1 MKPRLSL
8 VGRYSFISLTL
19 MVGSVAVLSALYTAV
34 SDSVNERLAGE
45 RLEAQ
50 VAGNANRLTSFI
62 ENRIYQLETLSTH
75 PSMPLYLTYNDAVPD
90 GVKELV
96 RVEAD
101 SPDLYGILFFDS
113 RNNLTE
119 VIPGQAASG
128 SPYWNREGWSIAG
141 LPVIHYDTS
150 EIIGPWLP
158 GNGGPAWLLIR
169 QPLRAGAEQ
178 AVQGAI
184 ALHVRLASLTELM
197 RTENLAGVLRPFLR
211 TPNGEL
217 LDATGNLQTTVPEGL
232 RTGPEVLPGW
242 RIDYVVSAGEILSP
256 LRNAQ
261 LGLYAL
267 AGVLAL
273 GTVILFWA
281 LARSLRRRVARLTE
295 GAEAFASGDLHFR
308 LQAPRND
315 KDEIDVLAHAF
326 NAMADRLQEMI
337 ARTVQAE
344 KMAVL
349 GEFATGVAHE
359 VRNPLATIKLTVQ
372 ALEKR
377 EPDKE
382 RRELLVS
389 VEDEIDRLNRV
400 VGDLLDYGRPVPGEP
415 QQVDIRR
422 IFRHATVL
430 TSGLA
435 DSRQVT
441 VSATGD
447 SSLTI
452 HASPDQIIQCL
463 VNLVANAIQA
473 YNPGGMVHLRAYRT
487 GDCLAV
493 EITDNGCGM
502 SEETLNRV
510 TEPFFTT
517 RSDGTGLGLSITR
530 QLVELNGGEMQLRSL
545 PGQGTTVLVTLPA
558 GKSGTLTADQ

>member
-19 MVGSVAVLSALYTAV
+19 MIGSIAVLSALYTAV

-50 VAGNANRLTSFI
+50 VAGNANRLTNFI

-75 PSMPLYLTYNDAVPD
+75 PSMPLYLQYPEAVPE

-101 SPDLYGILFFDS
+101 SPDLYGILFF
-113 RNNLTE
+113 NGANELTE

-128 SPYWNREGWSIAG
+128 SPYWDRNDWSLEG
-141 LPVIHYDTS
+141 LPVAHFGGS
-150 EIIGPWLP
+150 EIIGPRLP
-158 GNGGPAWLLIR
+158 ETGGPAWLLIR
-169 QPLRAGAEQ
+169 QPLQAGTDR
-178 AVQGAI
+178 AVQGGI
-184 ALHVRLASLTELM
+184 ALHVRLASVTELM
-197 RTENLAGVLRPFLR
+197 RTENLAGVLRSFLR
-211 TPNGEL
+211 TPAGEL
-217 LDATGNLQTTVPEGL
+217 LDATGNLQAREPEGL
-232 RTGPEVLPGW
+232 RAGPEVLPGW
-242 RIDYVVSAGEILSP
+242 RIDYVVSTGEILSP

-267 AGVLAL
+267 AGVLTL
-273 GTVILFWA
+273 GTVTLFWA
-281 LARSLRRRVARLTE
+281 LARSLRRRVARLTR
-295 GAEAFASGDLHFR
+295 GAEAFASGDLHVR
-308 LQAPRND
+308 LQTPRND

-337 ARTVQAE
+337 ERTVQAE

-377 EPDKE
+377 EPDTE

-389 VEDEIDRLNRV
+389 VGDEIDRLNRV

-422 IFRHATVL
+422 ILRHASVL

-435 DSRQVT
+435 DSHQVT
-441 VSATGD
+441 VSATGE
-447 SSLTI
+447 SSLTV
-452 HASPDQIIQCL
+452 HANPDQVIQCL
-463 VNLVANAIQA
+463 VNLVANAVHACQ
-473 YNPGGMVHLRAYRT
+473 PGGMVHLRAYRN
-487 GDCLAV
+487 GDFLTV

-502 SEETLNRV
+502 SEQTLSRV

-530 QLVELNGGEMQLRSL
+530 QLVELNGGKLDIRSL
-545 PGQGTTVLVTLPA
+545 PGKGTTVFVTLPA
-558 GKSGTLTADQ
+558 GKSGSLNTDQ